1 MSDARCPFEKP
12 ILSAQCGCENAT
24 RNVVAE
30 RMLVG
35 CRSAIAHNNCQFL
48 LEVLKERS
56 RFALKI
62 TDPWQSL
69 PFGKQMRV
77 MVGGLQGLKRVL
89 HPEDAAGPQNIHALV
104 SEAQA
109 RFGAL
114 EALPFEEIV
123 RAVTAFQSKRRRR
136 P

>member
-30 RMLVG
+30 RMTVG
-35 CRSAIAHNNCQFL
+35 CRSPIARNNCQLL
-48 LEVLKERS
+48 LEMFKERS
-56 RFALKI
+56 RFALKVAA
-62 TDPWQSL
+62 TWQDL

-77 MVGGLQGLKRVL
+77 MVGGLTGLQRVL
-89 HPEDAAGPQNIHALV
+89 HPDTTARPDNVHALV
-104 SEAQA
+104 GEAQQ

-114 EALPFEEIV
+114 ESLPFDEIV
-123 RAVTAFQSKRRRR
+123 RSVTAYQPKRRSHS
-136 P
+136 

>member
-1 MSDARCPFEKP
+1 MPDAPCPFEKP

-30 RMLVG
+30 RLSVG
-35 CRSAIAHNNCQFL
+35 CRSPIAHQNCQL
-48 LEVLKERS
+48 LVEMLKERS
-56 RFALKI
+56 RFALKVM
-62 TDPWQSL
+62 DPWQDL

-77 MVGGLQGLKRVL
+77 MLGGLTGLRRVL
-89 HPEDAAGPQNIHALV
+89 DPQAAGPIANIHALV
-104 SEAQA
+104 CAARE

-114 EALPFEEIV
+114 DALPFEEIV
-123 RAVTAFQSKRRRR
+123 RAIAAFRPKRRGR